1 MEQNR
6 PRSREKNVTGTGNV
20 SKRGSGLGTGSVGN
34 GGGYFNQHS
43 DGGSGNRGPGGSKLI
58 SIIAVIAVLLLGGGS
73 GLGGLLQGFVGNTD
87 SGNIGYESGYT
98 GNTGTGTSSTGKLNT
113 AVADGTRAKR
123 TTILGDGKDTVTIMI
138 YMCGT
143 DLESRS
149 GMATADLQ
157 EMMNA
162 TIGSNVNLLVYT
174 GGCKAWKNSTVSS
187 SRNQIYQVVSG
198 GIKCL
203 ESDMGNPSMTK
214 PETLTSFIN
223 WCTKNYPANR
233 QMLIFW
239 DHGGGSLSG
248 YGYDEKNAGSGSM
261 NLAGIN
267 KALKASNTTFDFIGF
282 DACLMATLETGL
294 MLTPY
299 GDYMIASEE
308 TEPGVGW
315 YYTNWLT
322 NLSQNTSM
330 STLEIG
336 KNIIDD
342 FVDVCAKK
350 CAGQKTTL
358 SIVDLAELETTVPDK
373 FAKFAS
379 STGDLISKDEY
390 KTVSQARYQTR
401 EFAQSSAIDQVD
413 LTHLALNLNTAEG
426 NELAKALQNTVKYNR
441 TSSNMSNAYGISIYF
456 PYKKTSKV
464 DQAVATYDAIGLDD
478 EYSRCIQSFA
488 KLEVSGQAAAGG
500 TSSAVTS
507 LLGGFTGGG
516 TNSSDAISQ
525 ILNSFLNDSSIAGLN
540 SSNLGFFTGKAISND
555 YASDYVSKNQFD
567 SGNLLWKTDNG
578 THKIEMP
585 KEQWDLVQ
593 NILLNQF
600 YDDGSGYIDLGLDN
614 VFEFDA
620 DGRLIGDTDKSW
632 LAINGQPVAYYY
644 LDTVENGSS
653 YTITGYV
660 PAMLNGE
667 RVQLIL
673 VFTDQTPYG
682 TIAGA
687 RKVYTNG
694 ETETTA
700 KETTGLAEGDKLDF
714 LCDYYDYNGNYQDS
728 YYLGEQMIVTSD
740 MQISNVVI
748 EGGRLLTAY
757 RFTDIYNQNYW
768 TPILQ

>member
-34 GGGYFNQHS
+34 GGGYFNQPS
-43 DGGSGNRGPGGSKLI
+43 GGGSGKRGPGGSKLI
-58 SIIAVIAVLLLGGGS
+58 SIIALIAVLLLGGGS
-73 GLGGLLQGFVGNTD
+73 GLSGLLEGFLGNTD
-87 SGNIGYESGYT
+87 SGNTGYESGYT
-98 GNTGTGTSSTGKLNT
+98 GNTGTVTSSTGKLNT

-123 TTILGDGKDTVTIMI
+123 TTILGDGKDTVTVMV

-187 SRNQIYQVVSG
+187 SKNQIYQVVSG

-203 ESDMGNPSMTK
+203 EGDMGNPSMTK

-350 CAGQKTTL
+350 CVGQKTTL

-379 STGDLISKDEY
+379 STGDLIAKDEY

-525 ILNSFLNDSSIAGLN
+525 ILNSFLSDSSIAGLN
-540 SSNLGFFTGKAISND
+540 NSNLGFFTGKSISND

-578 THKIEMP
+578 AHKIEMP
-585 KEQWDLVQ
+585 KEQWSLVQ

-600 YDDGSGYIDLGLDN
+600 YDDGTGYIDLGLDN

-673 VFTDQTPYG
+673 AFTDQTPYG

-700 KETTGLAEGDKLDF
+700 KETTGLADGDKLDF

-748 EGGRLLTAY
+748 EGGRLLTTY